1 MVVTSLSGHPCF
13 KTLDPESCRVLDRH
27 CTWLKTAVG
36 QWLIGQ
42 TANDRDVYFVMT
54 GRLRAV
60 SHGVRQDL
68 IFSDMEAGSF
78 FGELAALDGGPRSL
92 SVFAVNDSMVAKMP
106 SAVFVE
112 TMYTHRPLGEAVVAT
127 LVSRNRAMTRR
138 VGELGALDVRSRVHA
153 ELLRLAHPDRD
164 DPKRAIIL
172 APPNQS
178 ELASR
183 INTRRETVSR
193 EINAMERE
201 GLIERRRGAI
211 VIKDALRLS
220 ARLRGD
226 SRRRVA
232 PGRTGERGLSARRV
246 GQRLPPAPVRR
257 PVPAGGRR
265 GRRQEPEAG
274 WADALPLLA
283 EAGGVAQV
291 SPPGGEA
298 REREPVR
305 LGGCDLRPESRAG
318 FAPKRAGRQFAI
330 HAAHMLGEVGQ
341 AQAPLRQFG
350 IVLGRMSRGVSPT
363 ACSAGQ
369 NRFCG

>member
-1 MVVTSLSGHPCF
+1 MVISSLSAHPCF
-13 KTLDPESCRVLDRH
+13 KTLDSESCRVLDRH
-27 CTWLKTAVG
+27 CIWLKTAPG
-36 QWLIGQ
+36 QWVLGQ

-92 SVFAVNDSMVAKMP
+92 SVFAVNDSTIAKMP
-106 SAVFVE
+106 SAIFVE
-112 TMYTHRPLGEAVVAT
+112 TMFTHRPLGEAVVAT

-153 ELLRLAHPDRD
+153 ELLRLARPDRE
-164 DPKRAIIL
+164 DPKRAIII

-211 VIKDALRLS
+211 VINDALRLS
-220 ARLRGD
+220 ARLE
-226 SRRRVA
+226 A
-232 PGRTGERGLSARRV
+232 TAIGE
-246 GQRLPPAPVRR
+246 
-257 PVPAGGRR
+257 
-265 GRRQEPEAG
+265 
-274 WADALPLLA
+274 
-283 EAGGVAQV
+283 
-291 SPPGGEA
+291 
-298 REREPVR
+298 
-305 LGGCDLRPESRAG
+305 
-318 FAPKRAGRQFAI
+318 
-330 HAAHMLGEVGQ
+330 
-341 AQAPLRQFG
+341 
-350 IVLGRMSRGVSPT
+350 
-363 ACSAGQ
+363 
-369 NRFCG
+369 